1 MAPGVLSST
10 NGHDHRSDSASP
22 ANGINGRISELLSNG
37 QGTDRSAAPAF
48 YSASPGEIHDLV
60 CVGFGPASLA
70 IAVALHDSLR
80 AQREAD
86 PEVAPPTVRFL
97 ERQGAFKWHAG
108 MLLPG
113 AKMQISF
120 IKDLATLRDPTSHF
134 TFLNYLKEHDR
145 LVQFSNL
152 GTFLP
157 SRLEF
162 DDYLQWAARH
172 FEHVVEYSQEVDSIQ
187 PRRLAGAEKYDCF
200 EVVSRSLATGRTMSF
215 LSRNVVIAVGGRPAR
230 PSLFPAYHDR
240 ILHSSEYHTRIS
252 HVLPDR
258 DQTYNIAVVGGG
270 QSAAEV
276 FNDLHH
282 RYPNASTRLIIRDS
296 ALRPSDDSPFVNEVF
311 NPEAVDA
318 FFEQPDD
325 IRAENVKK
333 NKATNYSVVRLE
345 LLEKLYDDLY
355 IQGIKQPDKRL
366 WQHQILPLR
375 EISEFVDNG
384 PNEQLSLILTDLN
397 PSNSNGREKLSV
409 DVVVLATGYRRD
421 AHVDMLKA
429 CQGINSS
436 LDGQWQP
443 GRDYGLKLDRAS
455 VQDGI
460 GLWLQGCNEATH
472 GLSDTLLSIL
482 STRSGELVDSIF
494 GTHSNL
500 KGH

>member
-1 MAPGVLSST
+1 MAPGVLSTT
-10 NGHDHRSDSASP
+10 NGHEHQPDSASP
-22 ANGINGRISELLSNG
+22 ANGINGWPSESLSSS
-37 QGTDRSAAPAF
+37 QRTDRVGPVFYSAAP
-48 YSASPGEIHDLV
+48 GDVHDLV

-80 AQREAD
+80 AQRETD
-86 PEVAPPTVRFL
+86 PGVPTPTVRFL
-97 ERQGAFKWHAG
+97 ERQAAFKWHAG

-172 FEHVVEYSQEVDSIQ
+172 FEHVVEYSQVVDSIH
-187 PRRLAGAEKYDCF
+187 PRRLAGTEKYDCF
-200 EVVSRSLATGRTMSF
+200 EVVSRSLATGRTTSF
-215 LSRNVVIAVGGRPAR
+215 LSRNVVIAVGGRPER
-230 PSLFPAYHDR
+230 PTVFPTYHDR
-240 ILHSSEYHTRIS
+240 ILHSSEYNTRIS
-252 HVLPDR
+252 RVLPNR
-258 DQTYNIAVVGGG
+258 DQNYNIAVVGGG

-282 RYPNASTRLIIRDS
+282 RYPNATTRLIIRDS

-311 NPEAVDA
+311 NPEAVDT
-318 FFEQPDD
+318 FFDQPED

-375 EISEFVDNG
+375 VISAVDDNG
-384 PNEQLSLILTDLN
+384 SDERVGLILTDLS
-397 PSNSNGREKLSV
+397 PSSTAREEKLSV

-421 AHVDMLKA
+421 AHVDMLRD
-429 CQGINSS
+429 CQGINSRP
-436 LDGQWQP
+436 DGHWQP
-443 GRDYGLKLDRAS
+443 GRDYGLKLNRAS

-460 GLWLQGCNEATH
+460 GIWLQGCNEVTH
-472 GLSDTLLSIL
+472 GLSDSLLSIL

-494 GTHSNL
+494 EINSKP
-500 KGH
+500 KGY